1 MYKNKGPQ
9 GRCNLCGQRVAQIRR
24 AMRPK
29 VSQRALA
36 DRLQLAGIDID
47 KNAVQRI
54 ECGKR
59 FVTDIELK
67 ALAQVLGASMEK
79 LTASED
85 GAKEPGE

>member
-1 MYKNKGPQ
+1 MYKNRAPD
-9 GRCNLCGQRVAQIRR
+9 GRCNLCGQRVAQLRKAR
-24 AMRPK
+24 GPD

-36 DRLQLAGIDID
+36 DMLQLAGMDVD

-67 ALAQVLGASMEK
+67 ILAQVLGV
-79 LTASED
+79 TVED
-85 GAKEPGE
+85 LLG

>member
-1 MYKNKGPQ
+1 MYKNRAPD
-9 GRCNLCGQRVAQIRR
+9 GRYNLCGQRVAQLRK
-24 AMRPK
+24 AMRPT

-36 DRLQLAGIDID
+36 DMLQLAGMDVD

-67 ALAQVLGASMEK
+67 TLAHVLGV
-79 LTASED
+79 TAED
-85 GAKEPGE
+85 LLG

>member
-1 MYKNKGPQ
+1 MYKNRAPD
-9 GRCNLCGQRVAQIRR
+9 GRCNLCGQRVAQLRK
-24 AMRPK
+24 AMRPA

-36 DRLQLAGIDID
+36 DMLQLAGIDVD

-67 ALAQVLGASMEK
+67 TLAQVLGV
-79 LTASED
+79 TAED
-85 GAKEPGE
+85 LLG

>member
-1 MYKNKGPQ
+1 MYKNRAPD
-9 GRCNLCGQRVAQIRR
+9 GRCNLCGQLVAQLRK
-24 AMRPK
+24 AMRPA

-36 DRLQLAGIDID
+36 DMLQLAGIDVD

-67 ALAQVLGASMEK
+67 TLAQVLGV
-79 LTASED
+79 TAED
-85 GAKEPGE
+85 LLG

>member
-1 MYKNKGPQ
+1 MYKNRAPD
-9 GRCNLCGQRVAQIRR
+9 GRCNLCGQRVAQLRK
-24 AMRPK
+24 AMGPD

-36 DRLQLAGIDID
+36 DMLQLAGMDVD

-67 ALAQVLGASMEK
+67 ILAQVLGVTVED
-79 LTASED
+79 LLDEGNTA
-85 GAKEPGE
+85 